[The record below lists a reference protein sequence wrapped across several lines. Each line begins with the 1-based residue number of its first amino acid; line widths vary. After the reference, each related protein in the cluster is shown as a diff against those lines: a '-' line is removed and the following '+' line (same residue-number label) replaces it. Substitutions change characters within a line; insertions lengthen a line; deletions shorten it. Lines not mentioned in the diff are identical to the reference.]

1 MCITPLTVRLESSK
15 SSLLSPFWKLKG
27 KTITASYLYWTL
39 ESVRKE
45 KGNCLREK
53 GQKALLTMVIAESAS
68 EFFDGFSSSPATK
81 NYGYE
86 SNHWGQQQAA
96 SLLPTP
102 PWRCLKQL
110 RKACFQTFNG
120 LLHTFRFSS
129 GTNCFHRIFWWV
141 SIFLAA
147 TLFKDGFFNSSL
159 WLLVAWTFKVPWVS
173 N

>member
-1 MCITPLTVRLESSK
+1 MFCCIPKGPYFNLNFYALPLKVRLESTK

-86 SNHWGQQQAA
+86 SNHWGQQAA

-129 GTNCFHRIFWWV
+129 GTNCFHRIF
-141 SIFLAA
+141 
-147 TLFKDGFFNSSL
+147 
-159 WLLVAWTFKVPWVS
+159 
-173 N
+173 

>member
-1 MCITPLTVRLESSK
+1 MCIAPLKVRLESSK
-15 SSLLSPFWKLKG
+15 ISLLRPFWKLKG
-27 KTITASYLYWTL
+27 KTITESYLYWTL

-86 SNHWGQQQAA
+86 SNHWGQQAA

-129 GTNCFHRIFWWV
+129 GTNCFHRIF
-141 SIFLAA
+141 
-147 TLFKDGFFNSSL
+147 
-159 WLLVAWTFKVPWVS
+159 
-173 N
+173 